1 MVVDSQMPEENRI
14 TPAQRTLAKVPA
26 VILIGVLAYF
36 ALKK

>member
-1 MVVDSQMPEENRI
+1 MERDNQIPQKNNI
-14 TPAQRTLAKVPA
+14 TPVQRSIAKIPA